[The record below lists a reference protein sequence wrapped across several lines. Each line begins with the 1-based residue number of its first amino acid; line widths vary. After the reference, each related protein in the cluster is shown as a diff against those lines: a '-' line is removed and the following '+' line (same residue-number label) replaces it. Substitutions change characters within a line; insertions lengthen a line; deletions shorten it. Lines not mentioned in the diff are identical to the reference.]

1 MSSWVFS
8 SLADSLAARAIAGDS
23 IPSVCVEAEM
33 HGTASGDPKRAET
46 LFLRIRRS
54 REATRNDELYVSHRL
69 IDLYIDPLDDQG
81 RAMVELRRMADRF
94 PDAIDGQGA
103 LMELNRRN
111 TNGA

>member
-69 IDLYIDPLDDQG
+69 IDLYIGPLDDQG
-81 RAMVELRRMADRF
+81 RAMVELRHMADRF
-94 PDAIDGQGA
+94 PDTITGRV
-103 LMELNRRN
+103 RRWS
-111 TNGA
+111 

>member
-1 MSSWVFS
+1 MSSWAFF
-8 SLADSLAARAIAGDS
+8 SLADPLAARAIAGDS

-69 IDLYIDPLDDQG
+69 IDLYIVPLDDQFARWSSCVAWRIDSLTRSTG
-81 RAMVELRRMADRF
+81 RVR
-94 PDAIDGQGA
+94 
-103 LMELNRRN
+103 
-111 TNGA
+111 